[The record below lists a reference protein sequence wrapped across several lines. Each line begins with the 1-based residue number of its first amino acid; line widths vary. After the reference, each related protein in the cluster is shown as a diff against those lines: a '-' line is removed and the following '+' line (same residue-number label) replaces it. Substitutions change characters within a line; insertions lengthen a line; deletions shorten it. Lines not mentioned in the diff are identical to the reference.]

1 MPYKASLISEIIM
14 DIEKYPEFLPW
25 CKKARIIEKNDDF
38 LTAELFVEFKGFTES
53 YVSKVITSSENNSY
67 CIEVVAI
74 SGPFKL
80 LKNIWTI
87 KQLDNG
93 AKVDFSIDFA
103 FKSRILDMI
112 IGMVFSIA
120 TEKMIGAF
128 EDRADELSKI
138 VWFCSQTTYKKS
150 WSSIILLYEVNKVMI
165 RSRLLNQ
172 LTPVIIVN

>member
-1 MPYKASLISEIIM
+1 MPYKASLINEIIM

-38 LTAELFVEFKGFTES
+38 ITAELFVEFKGFTES
-53 YVSKVITSSENNSY
+53 YVSKVITSSENESY
-67 CIEVVAI
+67 HIQVVAI

-80 LKNIWTI
+80 LKNIWSI

-112 IGMVFSIA
+112 IGMVFSVA

-128 EDRADELSKI
+128 EDRADKLSKI
-138 VWFCSQTTYKKS
+138 V
-150 WSSIILLYEVNKVMI
+150 
-165 RSRLLNQ
+165 
-172 LTPVIIVN
+172 

>member
-1 MPYKASLISEIIM
+1 MPYKANLIREIIM

-25 CKKARIIEKNDDF
+25 CKKAKIIAKNDDF
-38 LTAELFVEFKGFTES
+38 FTAELFLEFKGFTES
-53 YVSKVITSSENNSY
+53 YVSKVMTSSENGSY

-93 AKVDFSIDFA
+93 TKVDFSIDFVL
-103 FKSRILDMI
+103 KSRILDMI
-112 IGMVFSIA
+112 VGMIFSVA

-128 EDRADELSKI
+128 EARANELS
-138 VWFCSQTTYKKS
+138 Q
-150 WSSIILLYEVNKVMI
+150 
-165 RSRLLNQ
+165 
-172 LTPVIIVN
+172 

>member
-138 VWFCSQTTYKKS
+138 V
-150 WSSIILLYEVNKVMI
+150 
-165 RSRLLNQ
+165 
-172 LTPVIIVN
+172 

>member
-1 MPYKASLISEIIM
+1 MPYEAGLINDIIM

-25 CKKARIIEKNDDF
+25 CKKARIIEKNDHF

-53 YVSKVITSSENNSY
+53 YVSKVITSLENDSY

-93 AKVDFSIDFA
+93 VKVDFSIDFA

-128 EDRADELSKI
+128 EDKADELSKI
-138 VWFCSQTTYKKS
+138 V
-150 WSSIILLYEVNKVMI
+150 
-165 RSRLLNQ
+165 
-172 LTPVIIVN
+172 

>member
-1 MPYKASLISEIIM
+1 MHSFQETRIMPYKADLIDDIIM

-25 CKKARIIEKNDDF
+25 CQKAKIISKNDDF
-38 LTAELFVEFKGFTES
+38 LTAELSVEFKGFTEN
-53 YVSKVITSSENNSY
+53 YISKVNREDKDGRY
-67 CIEVVAI
+67 YIEVVAI

-80 LKNIWTI
+80 LKNIWSI

-93 AKVDFSIDFA
+93 AEVDFSIDFE

-128 EDRADELSKI
+128 EARADELSKI
-138 VWFCSQTTYKKS
+138 V
-150 WSSIILLYEVNKVMI
+150 
-165 RSRLLNQ
+165 
-172 LTPVIIVN
+172 